1 MIDTDKYEGHTPAPW
16 TLSEEYA
23 YELFIYAGDV
33 RLAKMDGNAPLYLD
47 EHGNPEDLNA
57 QLIADAPLLLAEV
70 KRLREEN
77 DVLAEAV
84 KEDNEILKKHI
95 ETLAE
100 VKRLRELLL
109 PRIDE
114 GYTTSYMDLRKII
127 EDVHWEL
134 TGDDHESNEERI
146 KYALIA
152 LKDVIR

>member
-1 MIDTDKYEGHTPAPW
+1 MLCDGGIVGWLQMDDYPSA
-16 TLSEEYA
+16 
-23 YELFIYAGDV
+23 DV
-33 RLAKMDGNAPLYLD
+33 NAMLL
-47 EHGNPEDLNA
+47 
-57 QLIADAPLLLAEV
+57 ADAPLLLE
-70 KRLREEN
+70 
-77 DVLAEAV
+77 
-84 KEDNEILKKHI
+84 
-95 ETLAE
+95 E

>member
-70 KRLREEN
+70 KRLRE
-77 DVLAEAV
+77 
-84 KEDNEILKKHI
+84 
-95 ETLAE
+95 
-100 VKRLRELLL
+100 LLL
-109 PRIDE
+109 PHIDE

-146 KYALIA
+146 RYALIA
-152 LKDVIR
+152 LRDVIR

>member
-1 MIDTDKYEGHTPAPW
+1 MIDTRKYEGHTPAPW

-100 VKRLRELLL
+100 LKEMTSEVKRWHKVRDYILKRA
-109 PRIDE
+109 
-114 GYTTSYMDLRKII
+114 SYP
-127 EDVHWEL
+127 
-134 TGDDHESNEERI
+134 TI
-146 KYALIA
+146 KKLH
-152 LKDVIR
+152 LKDLLNFMEEVIE